1 MRRGRRSRRA
11 GGPGRG
17 PDAGVVEQEQQ
28 RLGVDVV
35 DQQVRGPR
43 QPRSA
48 RRDGGHHPG
57 HAAELGLE
65 AVWSRA
71 DAGLASFALPAPA
84 DYLARNPNQ
93 MFDFSLTNTYSD
105 LDLTRIEA
113 GVNLRYEV
121 SKRLSLLGEYR
132 WIDLDDEAP
141 YLGDLT
147 GSVSLYSIAVGYR
160 F

>member
-1 MRRGRRSRRA
+1 
-11 GGPGRG
+11 
-17 PDAGVVEQEQQ
+17 
-28 RLGVDVV
+28 
-35 DQQVRGPR
+35 
-43 QPRSA
+43 
-48 RRDGGHHPG
+48 
-57 HAAELGLE
+57 
-65 AVWSRA
+65 VWSRA